1 MAEEINK
8 SNKGNKN
15 ALVFIS
21 TRVDDEKPLL
31 LLIHE
36 KRVEYIIY
44 NELLK
49 TFAANY
55 DCGYYLN
62 WDKNAIA
69 MLKHRVFCTMD
80 EITKAIA
87 YLLEEDYFDE
97 GVFDKYKILTN
108 KDAQTNWMIA
118 ARRRANFLSGIV
130 KEIMVIDY
138 ADHIEYFET
147 KTMRK
152 MNGLIQNVNKKSAES
167 NEEIIEFYEKLP
179 NTDDKITEYG
189 TEQRNESISCIE
201 TNNSAS
207 IAKHS
212 IAKRSEAKEF
222 FSDSTNQNASKEV
235 VLESMPVLEIENKV
249 LREMN
254 HNEAISNFE
263 LEVSK
268 PQVKPQK
275 TKSGEN
281 SQKMAVT
288 KKPVKLP
295 HPARAEFI
303 KIWEAETGLLYVS
316 ELELNTSMSNIL
328 KKFEGFVRGKI
339 ERNEIAEN
347 NKPIEFH
354 MAEIYR
360 KMWQNYKQLN
370 DWQGSKFITWV
381 YFNKNFDD
389 LALAFNKIWTTDKPK
404 IVKLETQHPSFQK
417 MKFN

>member
-130 KEIMVIDY
+130 KEII
-138 ADHIEYFET
+138 
-147 KTMRK
+147 
-152 MNGLIQNVNKKSAES
+152 
-167 NEEIIEFYEKLP
+167 
-179 NTDDKITEYG
+179 
-189 TEQRNESISCIE
+189 
-201 TNNSAS
+201 
-207 IAKHS
+207 
-212 IAKRSEAKEF
+212 
-222 FSDSTNQNASKEV
+222 
-235 VLESMPVLEIENKV
+235 
-249 LREMN
+249 
-254 HNEAISNFE
+254 
-263 LEVSK
+263 
-268 PQVKPQK
+268 
-275 TKSGEN
+275 
-281 SQKMAVT
+281 
-288 KKPVKLP
+288 
-295 HPARAEFI
+295 
-303 KIWEAETGLLYVS
+303 
-316 ELELNTSMSNIL
+316 
-328 KKFEGFVRGKI
+328 
-339 ERNEIAEN
+339 
-347 NKPIEFH
+347 
-354 MAEIYR
+354 
-360 KMWQNYKQLN
+360 
-370 DWQGSKFITWV
+370 
-381 YFNKNFDD
+381 
-389 LALAFNKIWTTDKPK
+389 
-404 IVKLETQHPSFQK
+404 
-417 MKFN
+417 